1 MKLRELVR
9 KDPKALKREV
19 RAKNRK
25 GGTIPDKLLNVQM
38 SGLGDSEMRGGMLS
52 NNEGPI

>member
-9 KDPKALKREV
+9 KDPKAVTREIQSKKR
-19 RAKNRK
+19 KSGN
-25 GGTIPDKLLNVQM
+25 TPDKLLRVQM
-38 SGLGDSEMRGGMLS
+38 SGLGDNEMRGGMLS